1 MKHKCHIT
9 LLILLAALIA
19 MPCKTS
25 AQRYEF
31 EDSEGTYQV
40 EYVSKSHKNNNP
52 FYTWHDDLRISVG
65 APGGYTVL
73 ALHGL
78 FVDFVGEN
86 PIALDD
92 YFSPSTT
99 FIPPIS
105 IEYNHYV
112 KDWFTMGVKGDF
124 TTIYKFDDEANNGI
138 IGNFLLGG
146 MLNMRFEY
154 LRTEYVHLYSSV
166 AIGGGV
172 RLSNKYIIFVPM
184 IDLTYIGLSAGRNV
198 FGFVEIG
205 GGMCGWAR
213 AGIGCRF

>member
-1 MKHKCHIT
+1 MKRKCLIT
-9 LLILLAALIA
+9 LLILLVSLVTL
-19 MPCKTS
+19 PYKTS
-25 AQRYEF
+25 AQRYKF
-31 EDSEGTYQV
+31 EDSEGTYKV
-40 EYVSKSHKNNNP
+40 EYVSKAQKNNTP

-78 FVDFVGEN
+78 FVDFIGSN

-99 FIPPIS
+99 FVPPIS

-112 KDWFTMGVKGDF
+112 KDWFTMGAKGNI
-124 TTIYKFDDEANNGI
+124 TTIYKYDDYANNGI
-138 IGNFLLGG
+138 IGNFLMGG

-166 AIGGGV
+166 AIGCGV

-198 FGFVEIG
+198 FGFAEIG